1 MPQRYCQK
9 RLSRSLSLI
18 VMLNDHLNIFV
29 EVDNDIYPI
38 AA

>member
-9 RLSRSLSLI
+9 HLSRSLSLI
-18 VMLNDHLNIFV
+18 VRHNDHLNIFV
-29 EVDNDIYPI
+29 EVDNDIHPI